1 MKFVD
6 YKCPNC
12 GGSVKFEKGNS
23 TGFCENCGATLHVE
37 TETTDK
43 LFRAFDLI
51 SVNRFVAAADL
62 LNDVLN
68 NDVKNGQAYL
78 GLLLCDTECTTP
90 MGLASTKYQFAN
102 NPNYIRAL
110 EFLPENQK
118 GELNALCDQNQM
130 KNAAMFKSPNEA
142 MKELA
147 RLNGII
153 IAKGFTVVQLYYGID
168 FSTEDENLVI
178 QFYRETTDLMERMI
192 SLYGTLN
199 DEQKRQIANFNVT
212 EFEGAIDTYLQIKEI
227 IASLP

>member
-23 TGFCENCGATLHVE
+23 TGYCENCGATLHVE

-51 SVNRFVAAADL
+51 SVNRFVAATDL

-78 GLLLCDTECTTP
+78 GLLLCDTECTSP
-90 MGLASTKYQFAN
+90 MDLANTKYQFAN

-110 EFLPENQK
+110 DFLPENQK
-118 GELNALCDQNQM
+118 NELVALCNQNQI
-130 KNAAMFKSPNEA
+130 NNSASNVAPSEA
-142 MKELA
+142 MKELS
-147 RLNGII
+147 RLNGIV
-153 IAKGFTVVQLYYGID
+153 IAKDPRI
-168 FSTEDENLVI
+168 
-178 QFYRETTDLMERMI
+178 I
-192 SLYGTLN
+192 S
-199 DEQKRQIANFNVT
+199 
-212 EFEGAIDTYLQIKEI
+212 
-227 IASLP
+227 